1 MLLQA
6 HSGFRYL
13 VLLLGLIVVAYAAF
27 GVLTQRPYDSRM
39 RGLSAAFTGVVD
51 LTVLLG
57 FANLFAGTFYPQLG
71 GHIVMMILAALVGHV
86 VHGVV
91 KRRPQE
97 QKTYMPHLVGTLVV
111 LGMVVAGIMAIG
123 RPIVG

>member
-13 VLLLGLIVVAYAAF
+13 VLLMALVVIGYAAY
-27 GVLTQRPYDSRM
+27 GMATGRPYDKRM
-39 RGLSAAFTGVVD
+39 RVLSAAFTGSLD
-51 LTVLLG
+51 LTVLSG
-57 FANLFAGTFYPQLG
+57 FMNIFAGMFYPQLG
-71 GHIVMMILAALVGHV
+71 GHIVMMVLAAAVAHV
-86 VHGVV
+86 VHRVV
-91 KRRPQE
+91 KKRPE
-97 QKTYMPHLVGTLVV
+97 EEKTYAPHLVGTVIV

>member
-1 MLLQA
+1 MLLMA

-13 VLLLGLIVVAYAAF
+13 VLLLGLVVIAYAAY
-27 GVLTQRPYDSRM
+27 GMATGRPYDTRM
-39 RGLSAAFTGVVD
+39 RGLSAAFTGVMD

-57 FANLFAGTFYPQLG
+57 FANLFTGMFYPQLG
-71 GHIVMMILAALVGHV
+71 GHIVMMVLATAVAHV
-86 VHGVV
+86 VHGVM
-91 KRRPQE
+91 KRRPDDQRS
-97 QKTYMPHLVGTLVV
+97 YAPHLIGTVIV